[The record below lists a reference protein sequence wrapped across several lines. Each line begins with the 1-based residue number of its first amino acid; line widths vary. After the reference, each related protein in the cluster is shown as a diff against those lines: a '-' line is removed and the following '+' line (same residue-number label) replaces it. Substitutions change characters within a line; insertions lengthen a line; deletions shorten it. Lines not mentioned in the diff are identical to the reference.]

1 MPGLSIDLTQLICY
15 IPLIVTGINSSEI
28 TLKNKS
34 RGKTMQLINGQSP
47 IYIFY
52 KSPNAFYSF
61 PSLSRIAALSGSLRT
76 TVNANVSVGSGGC
89 SPGTTI
95 HLNSRTI
102 LDSMRCTCNMPRVAA
117 GQIRRPTPNG
127 IIRTPRVPVMSVS
140 YPSPPSKNL
149 SGCHLSGFV
158 HMLGSCVTHAV

>member
-1 MPGLSIDLTQLICY
+1 MQSDQCLDLY
-15 IPLIVTGINSSEI
+15 IYIYFYI
-28 TLKNKS
+28 
-34 RGKTMQLINGQSP
+34 SP
-47 IYIFY
+47 IIE
-52 KSPNAFYSF
+52 KSPTGSYSA
-61 PSLSRIAALSGSLRT
+61 PLSTIAALSGSLST

-102 LDSMRCTCNMPRVAA
+102 RDSMRWTCNMPRVAA

-127 IIRTPRVPVMSVS
+127 IIRTPRVPVTSVS